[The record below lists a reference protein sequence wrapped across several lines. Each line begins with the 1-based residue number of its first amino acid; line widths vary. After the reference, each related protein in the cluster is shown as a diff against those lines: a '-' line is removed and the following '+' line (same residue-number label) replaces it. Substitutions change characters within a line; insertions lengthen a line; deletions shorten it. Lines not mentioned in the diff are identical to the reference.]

1 MQVIPNM
8 PGQCQT
14 GPTLHVTGGDEA
26 RTSSKRVAVASPQAR
41 AQPGNARVRP
51 SSTPTN
57 LFGITCNR
65 PGMFGITCNTLV
77 RSSQRPYMGRHGGAP
92 TAAGWGEDCWTGSP
106 ISPPPGSALLRYD
119 LITQMQTSHAP
130 PPEPN
135 RARIVWRNRIGA
147 VVDTDNTRLT
157 LTI

>member
-1 MQVIPNM
+1 MCCELAVRRSL
-8 PGQCQT
+8 G
-14 GPTLHVTGGDEA
+14 
-26 RTSSKRVAVASPQAR
+26 RTSRSRRGEQLFGTIIALPKYGTSPATPTVLSMT
-41 AQPGNARVRP
+41 ATRP
-51 SSTPTN
+51 S
-57 LFGITCNR
+57 GWV
-65 PGMFGITCNTLV
+65 FGITCNTLV